1 MFTSG
6 AKAVGKLRMSRQEHA
21 VSCDQAAAHNQTNLN
36 DLTASCNQNQTD
48 LNDPTT
54 SHDLTSLCNQTT
66 GGAGRVNWEELDP
79 RGCVAIGQVE
89 LRTYDVVPDTVQSV
103 WDHVCPG
110 VSLGGLVYPGV
121 CWGVGVLCTRVCLS
135 WGVLCAQVCY
145 CCGGPVCPGVP
156 LLWGSCVPLLW
167 GSCVPRCATVV
178 GVLCAQVCHCCGG
191 HVCPYCEG
199 VCVGVCV
206 ESCVPRGSLLC
217 GVTCVSPSG
226 VPCRCC

>member
-121 CWGVGVLCTRVCLS
+121 CWGVGGGGGPVYP
-135 WGVLCAQVCY
+135 GVSVV
-145 CCGGPVCPGVP
+145 GGPVCPGV
-156 LLWGSCVPLLW
+156 LLLW

-178 GVLCAQVCHCCGG
+178 GVLCATVVGVLCAQVCHCSGG
-191 HVCPYCEG
+191 PVCP
-199 VCVGVCV
+199 
-206 ESCVPRGSLLC
+206 
-217 GVTCVSPSG
+217 G
-226 VPCRCC
+226 VPLLWGSRVPLL